1 MSAIT
6 VYETKFDLGDDIS
19 SPEFYCEGQTSNL
32 VVTVSNV
39 DLKDKFIAIYC
50 DGDMLLEYNGET
62 ITDCWELRNNDIN
75 NDSDLAD
82 IFDEVEEGSQV
93 IMNPWFDLYDQDGEH
108 LNMIF
113 HDIYL
118 AMEEAKNILFKM
130 QKEEYDKL
138 HNTDKELGND

>member
-6 VYETKFDLGDDIS
+6 VYETKFDLGEDIS

-32 VVTVSNV
+32 VMTVTNA

-50 DGDMLLEYNGET
+50 DGDMRLEYNGET

-82 IFDEVEEGSQV
+82 VFDEVEEGSQV
-93 IMNPWFDLYDQDGEH
+93 IMNPWFDLYDQDGNH
-108 LNMIF
+108 LDMVF

-118 AMEEAKNILFKM
+118 AMEEAKTILFKI
-130 QKEEYDKL
+130 QKEQHENIK
-138 HNTDKELGND
+138 

>member
-6 VYETKFDLGDDIS
+6 VYETKFDLGEDIS

-32 VVTVSNV
+32 VMTVTNV

-50 DGDMLLEYNGET
+50 DGDMRLEYNGET

-82 IFDEVEEGSQV
+82 VFDEVEEGSQV
-93 IMNPWFDLYDQDGEH
+93 IMNPWFDLYDQDGNH
-108 LNMIF
+108 LDMVF
-113 HDIYL
+113 HDIHI
-118 AMEEAKNILFKM
+118 AMEEAKNILYKI
-130 QKEEYDKL
+130 QKEQNENIK
-138 HNTDKELGND
+138 

>member
-6 VYETKFDLGDDIS
+6 MYETKFDLGEDIS

-32 VVTVSNV
+32 VMTVTNV

-50 DGDMLLEYNGET
+50 DGDMRLEHNGET

-82 IFDEVEEGSQV
+82 VFDEVEEGSQV
-93 IMNPWFDLYDQDGEH
+93 IMNPWFDLYDQDGNH
-108 LNMIF
+108 LDMVF

-118 AMEEAKNILFKM
+118 AMEEAKTILFKI
-130 QKEEYDKL
+130 QKEQHENIK
-138 HNTDKELGND
+138 